1 MKLTSIFILLFNTTT
16 LFAAD
21 NWQIMYEYATSK
33 PKNCFGEFVPSTAN
47 PPSQKMKFEDPQYEA
62 DLNNVKTTVFADN
75 SVLYR
80 GKYFVMDPKSPKYCP
95 GDCVKFRPNIIG
107 RVKFAKVQYTR
118 RLGFLDRP
126 TNDVKV
132 ESFLTV
138 YTGDEKEYGKYVD
151 KFGVYPRD
159 IKEKMDPKACS
170 HIRHFQ
176 ITPEGLKE

>member
-1 MKLTSIFILLFNTTT
+1 MKLVLKILLFLNITG

-33 PKNCFGEFVPSTAN
+33 PKNCFGEFMPSNAN

-80 GKYFVMDPKSPKYCP
+80 GKYFVMDTKGPKFCP
-95 GDCVKFRPNIIG
+95 GDCVKFRPNIVG
-107 RVKFAKVQYTR
+107 RIKFAKIQYTR
-118 RLGFLDRP
+118 KLGFLDRP
-126 TNDVKV
+126 TKDVNV
-132 ESFLTV
+132 ETFFAV
-138 YTGDEKEYGKYVD
+138 YTGDGKEYGKYVD

-159 IKEKMDPKACS
+159 IKAKLDPRECS

-176 ITPEGLKE
+176 ITDNGLQE